1 MFGSFWNNRPNN
13 FSCEKKF
20 ALFFWEVVFRPVD
33 PSDTFSIFDA
43 KMRIKSCVLKSL
55 LGSAAGVDFTINLQN
70 SPNAGCWS
78 YELRSKIGRGGAM
91 AANHWDAPEKY
102 QDESSQAN
110 APFGRVDPVD
120 LELRS
125 ATQNKNFHANP
136 PEEQL
141 LFAWLLSILFALG
154 NLDRTIMRFTVLIKT
169 LTNHNPIK
177 LPWKLWYGR

>member
-1 MFGSFWNNRPNN
+1 
-13 FSCEKKF
+13 
-20 ALFFWEVVFRPVD
+20 
-33 PSDTFSIFDA
+33 
-43 KMRIKSCVLKSL
+43 
-55 LGSAAGVDFTINLQN
+55 
-70 SPNAGCWS
+70 
-78 YELRSKIGRGGAM
+78 M

-141 LFAWLLSILFALG
+141 LFAWLLSIVYVLENFFKKGLSTGLTFLFYHLHVWAQDLCQNSG
-154 NLDRTIMRFTVLIKT
+154 
-169 LTNHNPIK
+169 
-177 LPWKLWYGR
+177 W